1 MTDWYSMVD
10 SIQAAMQAVDQAHE
24 ASETLR
30 ERKDREAMEVFQ
42 LRMKELGKHLEHM
55 QVILSHEGTY
65 TMDEL
70 ADALSTMLGEGHTYR
85 RIAPYHTKE
94 KG

>member
-1 MTDWYSMVD
+1 MVD
-10 SIQAAMQAVDQAHE
+10 SIHAAMHAVDQAHE

-30 ERKDREAMEVFQ
+30 EKKDRETVEYFQ
-42 LRMKELGKHLEHM
+42 LKMKELSRHLEHM
-55 QVILSHEGTY
+55 QQILSHEGTY

-85 RIAPYHTKE
+85 RIEPYETK
-94 KG
+94 KP